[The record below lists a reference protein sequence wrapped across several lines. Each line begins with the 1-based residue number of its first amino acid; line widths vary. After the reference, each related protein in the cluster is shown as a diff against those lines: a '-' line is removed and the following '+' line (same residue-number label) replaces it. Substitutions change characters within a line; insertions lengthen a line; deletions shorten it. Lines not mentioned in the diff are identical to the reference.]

1 MMILDE
7 PSPILF
13 QFVKI
18 SYNFETLS
26 NRMESDPVAPIEVS
40 EYVKTAP
47 FWSTNPTTLP
57 NVAEVQAFLSS
68 VDPKIYSYS
77 EVAIATFSELR
88 SHALTRVTLC
98 NTTVSKL
105 QDHWG
110 LIQKV
115 GGGAVASIIVDLHDV
130 VDAVNALKHDPL
142 APVSGTVVNISNVV
156 EAVAGAT
163 VAIAHQGEIVV
174 DLLDKVG
181 VDSKVVAEISS
192 AIDVV
197 VDVAKKVDDVAEK
210 VEKIAVQIEQVEVK
224 CCLWWHRKKKV

>member
-1 MMILDE
+1 
-7 PSPILF
+7 
-13 QFVKI
+13 
-18 SYNFETLS
+18 
-26 NRMESDPVAPIEVS
+26 MESVPVAPRASSPVAPIASSPVVLTVS
-40 EYVKTAP
+40 EYVKSAP

-98 NTTVSKL
+98 NTTVSQL
-105 QDHWG
+105 QDQWG
-110 LIQKV
+110 SIQKV
-115 GGGAVASIIVDLHDV
+115 GGGAIASIIVDLHDV

-163 VAIAHQGEIVV
+163 VHQGEIVV

-181 VDSKVVAEISS
+181 VDSKVVAEVSS
-192 AIDVV
+192 AI
-197 VDVAKKVDDVAEK
+197 DVAKKVDDVAEK
-210 VEKIAVQIEQVEVK
+210 VEAVAVQIEQVEVK
-224 CCLWWHRKKKV
+224 CCLWWQQKKKAV

>member
-1 MMILDE
+1 
-7 PSPILF
+7 
-13 QFVKI
+13 
-18 SYNFETLS
+18 
-26 NRMESDPVAPIEVS
+26 MESDPVAPIASSPVAPIASSPVVITVS

-57 NVAEVQAFLSS
+57 NIAEVQAFLSS
-68 VDPKIYSYS
+68 VDPKVYSYS

-98 NTTVSKL
+98 NTTVSQL
-105 QDHWG
+105 QDQWG
-110 LIQKV
+110 SIQKV
-115 GGGAVASIIVDLHDV
+115 GGGAIASIIVDLHDV

-156 EAVAGAT
+156 EAVAEAT
-163 VAIAHQGEIVV
+163 VHQGEIVV

-181 VDSKVVAEISS
+181 VDSKVVAEVSS

-210 VEKIAVQIEQVEVK
+210 VEAVASQVEQVEVK
-224 CCLWWHRKKKV
+224 CCLWWQQKKKAV